1 MDFLPEM
8 YIDAPDYAEIQ
19 VTSNFSFMRAASHPE
34 ELVRQAAAF
43 GYKAIGIADRN
54 SLSGAV
60 RAHIEAKKVGIPLL
74 VGARIDL
81 KDGASLLALACT
93 SHA

>member
-1 MDFLPEM
+1 M
-8 YIDAPDYAEIQ
+8 YIDVPDYAEIQ

-54 SLSGAV
+54 SLSGVV
-60 RAHIEAKKVGIPLL
+60 RAHIEAKKSGHPPTGWSQNRSKRWSQLTCV
-74 VGARIDL
+74 
-81 KDGASLLALACT
+81 S
-93 SHA
+93 